1 MNYKYANDD
10 DIHSKGSHE
19 LQSFN
24 YVISSTEKVNAGTGV
39 VYDIDLGNINNIH
52 NEYLVEVLDL
62 SIDGKV
68 LNTAGYLILTAENFA
83 EDGFFCRN
91 KLSANE
97 CIISAINVNEQVLY
111 GVGGTKFK
119 AKGFRMNKRIRF
131 NMRKFDLD
139 LAVSGTDI
147 NVGGDSEWL
156 LTLKMTPICPC

>member
-1 MNYKYANDD
+1 MNYKYAGDE
-10 DIHSKGSHE
+10 HSEAAHE

-39 VYDIDLGNINNIH
+39 VYDIDLGNLNNSH
-52 NEYLVEVLDL
+52 DEYLVEVLDL

-68 LNTAGYLILTAENFA
+68 LNSAGYIILTAENFA
-83 EDGFFCRN
+83 ENGFFCRN
-91 KLSANE
+91 KLSTNE
-97 CIISAINVNEQVLY
+97 SIIAAINVNDNVLY

-119 AKGFRMNKRIRF
+119 AKGFRMKKRVRF